1 MPSLPSSASS
11 ARASERFISSKWILL
26 MNQFKSQSIESSQVP
41 SHGAVAVTRH
51 GGTATASAGRDW
63 ELLPVAA
70 SPSTVCRAE
79 TTSWQHLCLPEP
91 ATAPWYLLGTMAGWA
106 TTEPAAA
113 GCQWGLPRVR
123 IKPGSSPRSLSCL
136 FPPSPK
142 EARLSRLASSPALG
156 LSPATP
162 CCCTV
167 LLRVLE
173 RKTIAG
179 RRQQR

>member
-1 MPSLPSSASS
+1 MQLQGGRGMPSLPSSASS

-26 MNQFKSQSIESSQVP
+26 MNQFKSQSIESIQVP

-70 SPSTVCRAE
+70 SPSAVCRAE

-106 TTEPAAA
+106 TMEPAAA
-113 GCQWGLPRVR
+113 GCQWGLPQVG
-123 IKPGSSPRSLSCL
+123 IKPGSSQ
-136 FPPSPK
+136 
-142 EARLSRLASSPALG
+142 EVSPAY
-156 LSPATP
+156 SP
-162 CCCTV
+162 
-167 LLRVLE
+167 LLP
-173 RKTIAG
+173 KKPG
-179 RRQQR
+179 YPG